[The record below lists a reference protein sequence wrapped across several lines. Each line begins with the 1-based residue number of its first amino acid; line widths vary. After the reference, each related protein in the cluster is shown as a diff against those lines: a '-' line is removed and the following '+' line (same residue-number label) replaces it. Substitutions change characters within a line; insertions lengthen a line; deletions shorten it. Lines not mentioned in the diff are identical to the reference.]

1 MDVALHKPDAQ
12 EPGPGPVMPALL
24 MKGYKQTAC
33 FCKMIVLLSVA
44 CWCFPTRGPAADTP
58 SPAFPCLW
66 GGFSTTLT
74 GRSTGQR
81 SNAARA
87 ALDLDGTLVAPGAL
101 FSFNELVGARDA
113 AKGYSPAPIIGAQ
126 GDLSDIPGGGIC
138 QLATSI
144 YNAALEAG
152 MEIVE
157 RHPHSRAV
165 GYVPPGRDATI
176 TTWRKDLK
184 LRNPHRLPLL
194 LRIRVAEGR
203 LTAGFW
209 SVTAK
214 PFRVLISSDIIPL
227 EPETVLSTAG
237 RLPRGASARGSGG
250 FSAVT
255 RRIVTGGGADR
266 DETLSRDTYPAPTR
280 ILP

>member
-1 MDVALHKPDAQ
+1 M
-12 EPGPGPVMPALL
+12 L

-33 FCKMIVLLSVA
+33 FCKMIVILSVA
-44 CWCFPTRGPAADTP
+44 CCCFPTQGPAADAAAP
-58 SPAFPCLW
+58 VFPYLW

-74 GRSTGQR
+74 GRSAGQR
-81 SNAARA
+81 GNAARA
-87 ALDLDGTLVAPGAL
+87 ALDLNGTLVAPGAQ
-101 FSFNELVGARDA
+101 FSFNERVGARDT
-113 AKGYSPAPIIGAQ
+113 AKGYTPAPIIGVR

-227 EPETVLSTAG
+227 EPETVFSTTG
-237 RLPRGASARGSGG
+237 RPPHGTSAPGSGG

-280 ILP
+280 ILQ